1 MSSSREILFNVPKPR
16 DRWLRASVHAM
27 QKRFMRPSPP
37 TAGPVPQA
45 RPPLLERMGIWYF
58 RALSRAARQRAATDP
73 VHELNTEERASLRRI
88 QRAAIAR
95 AAAAGSV
102 SSIVS
107 AAAEI
112 WVTPPHPDTAAD
124 PWVFWGV
131 VGGATA
137 LASVVEI
144 LYLYWDG
151 LRAVHGLAT
160 AAGLDLF
167 PHGDAGHA
175 VAASMARAALELPN
189 PPDPV
194 HGIDPRREA
203 SRARLVLASLFYKLK
218 VSVTNFVVKALVRR
232 MLGRTMLRTWLLPF
246 VAVPVTAAWNGL
258 VCWFILREA
267 RIRAMGASAA
277 REMVGSVFR
286 AAGTPTPAQRD
297 VVLRGVAATIVRTV
311 DAHPNL
317 LAVLD
322 AVRDAVG
329 STAAPGA
336 PPPEGLDDTA
346 GFLSRLRALPAPEQG
361 LVLRVLGVAAIID
374 GRMTGAERRLW
385 REAREA
391 AGLPPDER
399 PLKVLLRA
407 FVHGDRV
414 PEDLLIALG

>member
-1 MSSSREILFNVPKPR
+1 M
-16 DRWLRASVHAM
+16 DR
-27 QKRFMRPSPP
+27 SPTP
-37 TAGPVPQA
+37 APAAPA

-58 RALSRAARQRAATDP
+58 RALSRAARRRAAADP
-73 VHELNTEERASLRRI
+73 VHELNDEERASLRRI
-88 QRAAIAR
+88 QRSAILR
-95 AAAAGSV
+95 ACAAGAV

-107 AAAEI
+107 AAAEV
-112 WVTPPHPDTAAD
+112 WVTPGHPEAEAD
-124 PWVFWGV
+124 PWMFWGV

-167 PHGDAGHA
+167 PQGDAGHA

-189 PPDPV
+189 PPEPV

-203 SRARLVLASLFYKLK
+203 SKARLLLASLLYKLK

-277 REMVGSVFR
+277 REMVGAIFE
-286 AAGTPTPAQRD
+286 ATGTPSPAQKD
-297 VVLRGVAATIVRTV
+297 AVLRGVAATIVRTV

-317 LAVLD
+317 LSVLE
-322 AVRDAVG
+322 AVREAVG
-329 STAAPGA
+329 AKTGSA
-336 PPPEGLDDTA
+336 PPAEGLDDTA
-346 GFLSRLRALPAPEQG
+346 GFLARVRALPAAEQG
-361 LVLRVLGVAAIID
+361 FVLRVLGVAAIID

-399 PLKVLLRA
+399 PLRALLRA

-414 PEDLLIALG
+414 PADLLMALG

>member
-1 MSSSREILFNVPKPR
+1 
-16 DRWLRASVHAM
+16 M
-27 QKRFMRPSPP
+27 QRRLMRPSPRP
-37 TAGPVPQA
+37 GPDPRA

-58 RALSRAARQRAATDP
+58 RALSRAARRHAATDP
-73 VHELNTEERASLRRI
+73 VHELNALERASLRDI
-88 QRAAIAR
+88 QRAAIVR
-95 AAAAGSV
+95 ACAAGAV

-107 AAAEI
+107 AVAEI
-112 WVTPPHPDTAAD
+112 WVTPAHPDAEAN

-131 VGGATA
+131 VGGVTA
-137 LASVVEI
+137 LASIVEI

-167 PHGDAGHA
+167 PDGDAGHA

-189 PPDPV
+189 SPDPV

-203 SRARLVLASLFYKLK
+203 SRARLLLASLVYKLK

-232 MLGRTMLRTWLLPF
+232 MLGRTMLRTWLVPF
-246 VAVPVTAAWNGL
+246 VAVPITAAWNGL

-277 REMVGSVFR
+277 REMVGAVFG
-286 AAGTPTPAQRD
+286 AAGPTSPEQRD

-322 AVRDAVG
+322 AVRAAVG
-329 STAAPGA
+329 ADTPPGA
-336 PPPEGLDDTA
+336 PAEGLDDTA
-346 GFLSRLRALPAPEQG
+346 GFLARLRALPAGEQA
-361 LVLRVLGVAAIID
+361 LVLRILGVAAIID
-374 GRMTGAERRLW
+374 GRMTSAERRLW

-399 PLKVLLRA
+399 PLEDLLRA
-407 FVHGDRV
+407 FVQGDRV
-414 PEDLLIALG
+414 PEALLHALG

>member
-1 MSSSREILFNVPKPR
+1 
-16 DRWLRASVHAM
+16 
-27 QKRFMRPSPP
+27 MRPSPTP
-37 TAGPVPQA
+37 PGLAPQA

-73 VHELNTEERASLRRI
+73 VHELNAEERASLRGI
-88 QRAAIAR
+88 QRAAIVR
-95 AAAAGSV
+95 AAAAGAV

-112 WVTPPHPDTAAD
+112 WVTPPHPDAAAN
-124 PWVFWGV
+124 PWMFWGV

-167 PHGDAGHA
+167 PQGDAGHA

-203 SRARLVLASLFYKLK
+203 SKARLVLASLFYKLK

-277 REMVGSVFR
+277 REMVGSIFR
-286 AAGTPTPAQRD
+286 AEGTPSPAQRD

-329 STAAPGA
+329 ADSAPGA

-346 GFLSRLRALPAPEQG
+346 GFLARLRALPASEQG
-361 LVLRVLGVAAIID
+361 FVLRVLGVAAIID

-414 PEDLLIALG
+414 PEDLLMGLG

>member
-1 MSSSREILFNVPKPR
+1 MP
-16 DRWLRASVHAM
+16 ASPT
-27 QKRFMRPSPP
+27 PS
-37 TAGPVPQA
+37 GPVPEA

-58 RALSRAARQRAATDP
+58 RALSRAARHRAATDP
-73 VHELNTEERASLRRI
+73 VHELNAEERASLRGI
-88 QRAAIAR
+88 QRAAIVR
-95 AAAAGSV
+95 AAAAGAV

-112 WVTPPHPDTAAD
+112 WVTPAHPEAAAAN
-124 PWVFWGV
+124 PWMFWGV

-167 PHGDAGHA
+167 PQGDAGHA

-189 PPDPV
+189 SPAPV

-203 SRARLVLASLFYKLK
+203 SKARLVLASLVYKLK

-277 REMVGSVFR
+277 REMVQAVFR
-286 AAGTPTPAQRD
+286 AAGPTTPAQRD

-329 STAAPGA
+329 ASAALDA
-336 PPPEGLDDTA
+336 PPPAGLDDTA
-346 GFLSRLRALPAPEQG
+346 GFLTRLRALPPPEQG

-374 GRMTGAERRLW
+374 GRMTGAERLLW

-391 AGLPPDER
+391 AGLSPDER

-407 FVHGDRV
+407 FVDGNRV
-414 PEDLLIALG
+414 PENLLSDLG